1 MLVIDS
7 IPLEPAH
14 EAPGTQKFKGVWTP
28 LPTLEISE
36 CCESETA
43 ETPIPRLYIRIQHDS
58 VACMTQRRPT
68 SFDIAALAGVSQ
80 PTVSRAL
87 SGSASVSEETRRR
100 VLEAAEQL
108 HYKVDKNASGLR
120 RQQSKTL
127 ALLFFEEWPED
138 ALINPFYLSLVGPM
152 VRRCAEHG
160 YDLLI
165 SFQQLSSDWHVDYE
179 DSRKADGI
187 ILLGYGDYLEH
198 RPRLE
203 RLVARGAHFVRWGS
217 AGEGS
222 LGTTVSSDNE
232 QGGFDAITHLLQQG
246 RRKIAFVGTAGPGF
260 PEVHERWRGYC
271 RALRA
276 AGIEPDE
283 RLRADAAPDE
293 GEGRAAAERLLARG
307 VEFDSIFA
315 ASDVA
320 AIGAMHA
327 LQQAGRIVPQA
338 VAIVGFDDIPAASLA
353 SPPLTTVTQDAHHAA
368 EALVDALIESIETG
382 SARDRVLPVRL
393 TVRESSISH

>member
-1 MLVIDS
+1 
-7 IPLEPAH
+7 
-14 EAPGTQKFKGVWTP
+14 
-28 LPTLEISE
+28 
-36 CCESETA
+36 
-43 ETPIPRLYIRIQHDS
+43 
-58 VACMTQRRPT
+58 MTQRRPT

-87 SGSASVSEETRRR
+87 SGNPSVSEATRRR

-108 HYKVDKNASGLR
+108 NYKVDKNASGLR
-120 RQQSKTL
+120 RQQSNTL
-127 ALLFFEEWPED
+127 ALLFFEEWPND

-152 VRRCAEHG
+152 VRRCAGHG

-203 RLVARGAHFVRWGS
+203 RLVERGAHFVRWGS
-217 AGEGS
+217 AGES
-222 LGTTVSSDNE
+222 ALGTTVSSDNE
-232 QGGFDAITHLLQQG
+232 LGGHDATTHLLQQG
-246 RRKIAFVGTAGPGF
+246 RRRIAFVGTAGAGY

-276 AGIEPDE
+276 AGTEPDE
-283 RLRADAAPDE
+283 RLRVDAAPDE
-293 GEGRAAAERLLARG
+293 SEGRAAAEQLLGRE
-307 VEFDSIFA
+307 VDFDAIFA

-327 LQQAGRIVPQA
+327 LQQAGRVVPQE
-338 VAIVGFDDIPAASLA
+338 VAIVGFDDIPAALLA
-353 SPPLTTVTQDAHHAA
+353 SPPLTTVTQDARHAA
-368 EALVDALIESIETG
+368 EALIDALIESVETG

-393 TVRESSISH
+393 TIRESSVVV

>member
-1 MLVIDS
+1 
-7 IPLEPAH
+7 
-14 EAPGTQKFKGVWTP
+14 
-28 LPTLEISE
+28 
-36 CCESETA
+36 
-43 ETPIPRLYIRIQHDS
+43 
-58 VACMTQRRPT
+58 MTQRRPT

-87 SGSASVSEETRRR
+87 SGSPSVSEATRQR

-138 ALINPFYLSLVGPM
+138 SLINPFYLSLAGPM

-187 ILLGYGDYLEH
+187 ILLGYGDYLEY
-198 RPRLE
+198 RPKLE

-232 QGGFDAITHLLQQG
+232 QGGFDATTHLLQQG
-246 RRKIAFVGTAGPGF
+246 RRQIAFVGTAGPGF
-260 PEVHERWRGYC
+260 PEVHARWRGYC

-283 RLRADAAPDE
+283 RLHVDAAPSEAD
-293 GEGRAAAERLLARG
+293 GRAAAEQLIERRAK
-307 VEFDSIFA
+307 FDAIFA

-327 LQQAGRIVPQA
+327 LQHAGRSVPNEVA
-338 VAIVGFDDIPAASLA
+338 VVGFDDIPAACLA
-353 SPPLTTVTQDAHHAA
+353 SPPLTTATQDARQAA

-382 SARDRVLPVRL
+382 SATDRILPVRL
-393 TVRESSISH
+393 TIRESSVVA